1 LKQALILAAGKGER
15 MRPLTNSS
23 PKPLLPIGGKP
34 LIVWHIEKLAQAGI
48 TDLVINVSFCAEQI
62 IAALGNGSAFGVHIQ
77 YSQEAEPLESGG
89 GIAQALPLLRP
100 DKCFALISADVFSD
114 LDYQTLIDTETAHF
128 VLVPASADLAGE
140 FSLRGQHLSLDSQRN
155 QQQYCWASVAVIHP
169 SMCAHM
175 PRGEKF
181 KLMPHLVQWIHRQQ
195 VTAEVFHGAWENL
208 TTPAQYLEA
217 KHRYEQPTLTV

>member
-1 LKQALILAAGKGER
+1 

-114 LDYQTLIDTETAHF
+114 LDYQT
-128 VLVPASADLAGE
+128 
-140 FSLRGQHLSLDSQRN
+140 
-155 QQQYCWASVAVIHP
+155 
-169 SMCAHM
+169 
-175 PRGEKF
+175 
-181 KLMPHLVQWIHRQQ
+181 
-195 VTAEVFHGAWENL
+195 
-208 TTPAQYLEA
+208 
-217 KHRYEQPTLTV
+217 